1 MADGNQ
7 SMAETAKAQAGAVW
21 SDTKQQAS
29 SALEEQKRS
38 AAGGIGELAKA
49 LRKAA
54 KEMDGDGGQGGAVSG
69 LTQNAADA
77 LERVSGALRNR
88 DLNSM
93 VRDLEGFARSQP
105 ALFLGAAVASGFLA
119 MRFLKSGQPEHKSMT
134 SAEPAKRAAPG
145 STLNDSSDPRRI

>member
-1 MADGNQ
+1 MPDGDQ

-29 SALEEQKRS
+29 TALEEQKRS

-54 KEMDGDGGQGGAVSG
+54 SEMDGGQTAAVAG

-77 LERVSGALRNR
+77 LERLSGALRTR

-105 ALFLGAAVASGFLA
+105 AVFLGAAVATGFLA
-119 MRFLKSGQPEHKSMT
+119 MRFLKSGQPESGAARTGTAQAQRSTPGT
-134 SAEPAKRAAPG
+134 SFV
-145 STLNDSSDPRRI
+145 DSSESRRI